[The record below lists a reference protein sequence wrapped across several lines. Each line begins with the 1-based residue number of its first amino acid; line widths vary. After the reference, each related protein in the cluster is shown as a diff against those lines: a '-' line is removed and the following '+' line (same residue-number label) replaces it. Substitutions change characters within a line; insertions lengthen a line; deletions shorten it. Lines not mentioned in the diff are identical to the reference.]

1 MSHYIEKNCRLV
13 LPVAEELQS
22 LRLIVKLYV
31 CVQSA
36 ACKVLFAG
44 GRQLLTRP
52 SVLCHHNI
60 PVTANVTYAK
70 HQLSKMAMVGWRGG
84 NNREKTNIRVR
95 LQKGGKNIPWKLDPS
110 GVKVVCDCIFCFPRL
125 LFRVIL
131 VSHNFTIP
139 PIATFCTTLSAD
151 EPAVRSNLKIGK
163 HGLFPFTSHLLH
175 YDKI

>member
-1 MSHYIEKNCRLV
+1 MPNTSLV
-13 LPVAEELQS
+13 KWPWLAGEEGGGAE
-22 LRLIVKLYV
+22 
-31 CVQSA
+31 
-36 ACKVLFAG
+36 G
-44 GRQLLTRP
+44 GG
-52 SVLCHHNI
+52 
-60 PVTANVTYAK
+60 K
-70 HQLSKMAMVGWRGG
+70 
-84 NNREKTNIRVR
+84 REKTNIRVR

-151 EPAVRSNLKIGK
+151 EAAVRSKLKIGK

>member
-31 CVQSA
+31 CVQIA

-60 PVTANVTYAK
+60 PVTAKVTYAK
-70 HQLSKMAMVGWRGG
+70 HQLSKMAMVGWGG
-84 NNREKTNIRVR
+84 G
-95 LQKGGKNIPWKLDPS
+95 QS
-110 GVKVVCDCIFCFPRL
+110 
-125 LFRVIL
+125 
-131 VSHNFTIP
+131 
-139 PIATFCTTLSAD
+139 
-151 EPAVRSNLKIGK
+151 
-163 HGLFPFTSHLLH
+163 
-175 YDKI
+175 

>member
-1 MSHYIEKNCRLV
+1 MSKLLRVKGCLRVGDGWSEDSFLRDPQFYVIITSQWRPKSLMPNTSLV
-13 LPVAEELQS
+13 KWPWL
-22 LRLIVKLYV
+22 
-31 CVQSA
+31 
-36 ACKVLFAG
+36 AG
-44 GRQLLTRP
+44 G
-52 SVLCHHNI
+52 
-60 PVTANVTYAK
+60 
-70 HQLSKMAMVGWRGG
+70 GG